1 MPSQILHTLFGED
14 VIGAMYP
21 AIHSRFGIVAEK
33 ALKRIQRDYQRP
45 FILGCQ
51 GPDIFYHSQMTRPVA
66 LEYGALLHRRGYG
79 VFTATLLK
87 MALPDPPPSE
97 EDIRMLRR
105 EKGITALGTY
115 ALGFMTH
122 AFLDRLTHPYI
133 VYKSGLPFPAPAE
146 ALYQDHISSLG
157 KTAHAFFERIID
169 VLMLDYLR
177 GRPVSSWEQE
187 ALLVSVCE
195 APPPG
200 LKELLARALIA
211 AFPERAGGDAK
222 LKERIEN
229 TFLDCATFYHYTD
242 PGKTSIY
249 HRAPGAE
256 QPGWIGEIPVPYLYP
271 ENLPGHIDYLNL
283 ERRTWFYPGAGGAPD
298 SRSFPAIYAEAV
310 QTAADSLSA
319 FIAHYL
325 ETGIFPIKEA
335 ARTIGNGGLSI
346 QDEKGKP
353 CAPVRT
359 SPLPLDE
366 VLAQQEKLRGLL
378 PDPGS

>member
-33 ALKRIQRDYQRP
+33 ALKKIQIDYQTP

-66 LEYGALLHRRGYG
+66 LEYGGLLHRRGYG
-79 VFTATLLK
+79 IFTATLLK
-87 MALPDPPPSE
+87 MALPDPPPSA

-105 EKGITALGTY
+105 EMGINALGAY

-122 AFLDRLTHPYI
+122 AFLDRLAHPYI
-133 VYKSGLPFPAPAE
+133 VYKSGLVFPVPTE
-146 ALYQDHISSLG
+146 SLDQDQVSSLG
-157 KTAHAFFERIID
+157 KAAHAFFERILD
-169 VLMLDYLR
+169 VLMLEYLR
-177 GRPVSSWEQE
+177 GRPVSSWDQE

-195 APPPG
+195 APPSG
-200 LKELLARALIA
+200 LKELLAQALIA
-211 AFPERAGGDAK
+211 AFPERAGRDTK

-229 TFLDCATFYHYTD
+229 TFRDCTTFYHYTD
-242 PGKTSIY
+242 PGKTSMN
-249 HRAPGAE
+249 HRLRGKEAPD
-256 QPGWIGEIPVPYLYP
+256 WIGEIPIPYLYP
-271 ENLPGHIDYLNL
+271 ENLPKHIDYLNL
-283 ERRTWFYPGAGGAPD
+283 AHRTWFHPGTGDKPD
-298 SRSFPAIYAEAV
+298 SRSVPDIYAGAV
-310 QTAADSLSA
+310 QSAADSLSV
-319 FIAHYL
+319 FIAQYL

-335 ARTIGNGGLSI
+335 AQVIGNSGLSI
-346 QDEKGKP
+346 QDENGKP

-366 VLAQQEKLRGLL
+366 VLAHQEKLRA
-378 PDPGS
+378 SAIS